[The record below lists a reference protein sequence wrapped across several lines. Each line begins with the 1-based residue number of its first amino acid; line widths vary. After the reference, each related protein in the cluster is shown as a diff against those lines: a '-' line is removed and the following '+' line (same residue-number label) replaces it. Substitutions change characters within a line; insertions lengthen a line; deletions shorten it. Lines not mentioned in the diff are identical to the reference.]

1 MTSKY
6 YTAKSEVV
14 FMYVALKAYTILKRI
29 IEFTI
34 EKEIEEITILNPNLI
49 TDNINS
55 RIQKLDLLIKTKNEY
70 INIELNSNFGNLTK
84 IRNLLYLFKIM
95 LSQAEKGKNIYDLNI
110 KTIQINI
117 NFNSKIKEKEV
128 LGLCDLE
135 SKQPVTD
142 FFKIYNI
149 YVDSY
154 VEKYYNNNK
163 QFENGEEIIIMLG
176 LEKEEL
182 AELAQRSEIVMEYK
196 KLVDEVNEDK
206 SLFKW
211 FSQEEEREMYEEA
224 LIRQSKEDGLI
235 EGKQAGLIEGEKK
248 GKEAGLIE
256 GEKKGKEAG
265 LIEGEKKGKKSG
277 IISVAKNMIAEG
289 MSIDLISKL
298 TKLSK
303 SQISR
308 LL

>member
-1 MTSKY
+1 MPTKY

-34 EKEIEEITILNPNLI
+34 DKEIEEITILNPNLI

-235 EGKQAGLIEGEKK
+235 EGEKK
-248 GKEAGLIE
+248 GKEYNVP
-256 GEKKGKEAG
+256 
-265 LIEGEKKGKKSG
+265 
-277 IISVAKNMIAEG
+277 ISVDTIRRRYEYWFNF
-289 MSIDLISKL
+289 
-298 TKLSK
+298 
-303 SQISR
+303 
-308 LL
+308 